1 MAMAMF
7 QISEASLG
15 GERIGKLVRGR
26 TKNWMEGAR
35 HLGRR
40 LHKNCSRVRD
50 ARGTQFRIRENQM
63 ILLYT
68 PICPIRDS
76 FGEVI

>member
-15 GERIGKLVRGR
+15 GERTGKLVRGR

-40 LHKNCSRVRD
+40 LPKNCSRVRD
-50 ARGTQFRIRENQM
+50 ARGTQFRIRGNQ
-63 ILLYT
+63 IVLPLRA
-68 PICPIRDS
+68 ICTIRES
-76 FGEVI
+76 FGEAS